1 MSDQVEEKKDN
12 QSVNTV
18 MTEDIKKEHLRSIET
33 DKTWDDIFALSPEV
47 RERIKQIYERPTKI
61 QYLSIGETIEYIQ
74 PVITIKCR
82 NGGGKTLTFAIPALE
97 FAYRNKNKKT
107 SKSQQSVQEVHG
119 QSSQTGATVYC
130 PTSIIIVSTQPLAL
144 QIQSVLNNL
153 LVEGVSTEV
162 LFQDQKITQSG
173 QILISTPE
181 LLYRY
186 LVIEKLIQLDNLC
199 HIAVDEAD
207 NMLTSFQMQLERTIV
222 FLKGRD
228 IVIQFVSA
236 TLTEKNIKFIYDA
249 LKFDSTQDEDSKIL
263 YSIELPWKL
272 KGVTQYGQV
281 LKGNKQENDIEKY
294 MICTQLVNQ
303 VIEYNS
309 KNPDLESQIIIFFRK
324 IASILEFESKI
335 AREKLNW
342 KYTTCAN
349 KSKRNENIQNFRAGN
364 YDIMLATSVMSRG
377 IDIRKVGLV
386 INFDM
391 PLEMNEKLEYLDK
404 HQYLHNIGRTGRFA
418 DLGLSLTFFEN
429 DKVYENAKYTIK
441 DSFECDLLDFKMENM
456 IPELASVMK
465 NNTQHQRVQ

>member
-1 MSDQVEEKKDN
+1 MMSDQVEETIGN
-12 QSVNTV
+12 NLNSV
-18 MTEDIKKEHLRSIET
+18 MTQDIKNEHLKSIET

-107 SKSQQSVQEVHG
+107 SKSQQSVQEVRG
-119 QSSQTGATVYC
+119 QSTSTGGTVYC

-144 QIQSVLNNL
+144 QIQSVLNNI

-173 QILISTPE
+173 QILISTPD
-181 LLYRY
+181 LLYKY
-186 LVIEKLIQLDNLC
+186 MVKEKLIQLDNLC

-207 NMLTSFQMQLERTIV
+207 NMLTSFQMQLNNIV
-222 FLKGRD
+222 MFLKGRD
-228 IVIQFVSA
+228 LVIQFVSA
-236 TLTEKNIKFIYDA
+236 TLTEKNINFIYQA
-249 LKFDSTQDEDSKIL
+249 LKFDSTKDEDSKVL

-272 KGVTQYGQV
+272 KGVTQYAQV
-281 LKGNKQENDIEKY
+281 LNGDKLQQEKTKY
-294 MICTQLVNQ
+294 SICTQIVNQ
-303 VIEYNS
+303 IIDYNT
-309 KNPDLESQIIIFFRK
+309 KNPELASQVIIFFRK
-324 IASILEFESKI
+324 IQNIVAFEDMI
-335 AREKLNW
+335 GREKLSW
-342 KYTTCAN
+342 KYTSCAH

-364 YDIMLATSVMSRG
+364 YDIMLATAVMSRG

-391 PLEMNEKLEYLDK
+391 PMELEKGQEQLDK

-418 DLGLSLTFFEN
+418 DLGLSLTFFESTQI
-429 DKVYENAKYTIK
+429 YENAKKTIK
-441 DSFECDLLDFKMENM
+441 ESFECDLLDLIVDNI
-456 IPELASVMK
+456 IPELAAVMK